1 MPSTTLKYAYSP
13 IGAKNPIQNLAS
25 VVGETSRNCNKQKY
39 NALQTPSPRRGGLGR
54 GFSGRD
60 AAGFSLGYYSGD
72 YQAIGQ
78 NGGDFLNADLQ
89 NVYSSGSDLFN
100 GNISHMVTAI
110 HQQNNPPAFTPVPQ
124 ATTYR
129 YDRLNRIKEM
139 KAYQGTVSS
148 GVWTAQNTQT
158 FASAYKYDFNGN
170 ITELERYAGGT
181 QIDDLEYFYNHDNH
195 IAKTGLA
202 SNRLYRVN
210 EDAASTSGDD
220 LQPFNYGK
228 TFDKNDPSSWNYNYD
243 PIGNLVKDTSEGI
256 SLINWTV
263 TSKVSDV
270 IFKVDL
276 PNNSYNLAFRY
287 DPMGNRIAKIKKP
300 HATLANCTT
309 WTITWY
315 ARDAQG
321 NVMAV
326 YTKPENSTAFA
337 ATEFNIYGSSRI
349 GMVTQPE
356 ELDESPSDP
365 VAFSQTLGNKV
376 YEFSNHLGNVLTTFS
391 DRKIATEGDP
401 GFVAYY
407 TSEILSTTDYYPFGF
422 QMPGRVYEGDYRYGF
437 NGQEKDNEITGS
449 GNSYTAEFWQYDSR
463 IGRRWNVDPRPS
475 PSISNYS
482 CFSLNPNYYSD
493 PLGDTLKSDGNTQSN
508 NDLKSIA
515 GKYDEIVDVSDKEN
529 IKINFDLVKGEGR
542 FYNKK
547 GEFNEKKFN
556 RYKKRALKDIGVQTI
571 NSIANM
577 PENILYQT
585 SGTVSFYQNGQGYEM
600 DLSDLSG
607 TSEEFT
613 TGLSGVTSFSTQPR
627 GDNYPDRIPFDP
639 NLAGQII
646 VADGCFQIKKNY
658 RDEST
663 QEIIRTEWILINRSS
678 VVYHELRE
686 MYYRV
691 HEKKDYPTAHQL
703 SINDEGSHYG
713 HLKPGNV
720 SKVYYH

>member
-1 MPSTTLKYAYSP
+1 M
-13 IGAKNPIQNLAS
+13 
-25 VVGETSRNCNKQKY
+25 
-39 NALQTPSPRRGGLGR
+39 
-54 GFSGRD
+54 
-60 AAGFSLGYYSGD
+60 
-72 YQAIGQ
+72 
-78 NGGDFLNADLQ
+78 
-89 NVYSSGSDLFN
+89 
-100 GNISHMVTAI
+100 
-110 HQQNNPPAFTPVPQ
+110 
-124 ATTYR
+124 
-129 YDRLNRIKEM
+129 
-139 KAYQGTVSS
+139 
-148 GVWTAQNTQT
+148 
-158 FASAYKYDFNGN
+158 
-170 ITELERYAGGT
+170 
-181 QIDDLEYFYNHDNH
+181 
-195 IAKTGLA
+195 
-202 SNRLYRVN
+202 
-210 EDAASTSGDD
+210 
-220 LQPFNYGK
+220 
-228 TFDKNDPSSWNYNYD
+228 
-243 PIGNLVKDTSEGI
+243 
-256 SLINWTV
+256 
-263 TSKVSDV
+263 
-270 IFKVDL
+270 
-276 PNNSYNLAFRY
+276 
-287 DPMGNRIAKIKKP
+287 
-300 HATLANCTT
+300 
-309 WTITWY
+309 
-315 ARDAQG
+315 
-321 NVMAV
+321 
-326 YTKPENSTAFA
+326 
-337 ATEFNIYGSSRI
+337 
-349 GMVTQPE
+349 
-356 ELDESPSDP
+356 
-365 VAFSQTLGNKV
+365 
-376 YEFSNHLGNVLTTFS
+376 
-391 DRKIATEGDP
+391 
-401 GFVAYY
+401 
-407 TSEILSTTDYYPFGF
+407 
-422 QMPGRVYEGDYRYGF
+422 
-437 NGQEKDNEITGS
+437 
-449 GNSYTAEFWQYDSR
+449 
-463 IGRRWNVDPRPS
+463 DPRPS